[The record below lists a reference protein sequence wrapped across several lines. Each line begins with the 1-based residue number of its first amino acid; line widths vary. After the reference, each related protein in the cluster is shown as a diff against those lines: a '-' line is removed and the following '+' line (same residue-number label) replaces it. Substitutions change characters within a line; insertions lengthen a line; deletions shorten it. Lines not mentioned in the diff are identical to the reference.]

1 MSHFSSPLFQI
12 PGYRRMWLSILF
24 SNLGGQISLLALPLT
39 AVFLLDATPT
49 QMGLLT
55 AMEIAPFVI
64 LSLPGGVL
72 IDRMQKLPLYIAGEI
87 VMGCT
92 LLTIPLAWALG
103 LLSMPLMYVVS
114 FALGTVHT
122 LAGSAS
128 HIVLTQLVGRDKL
141 VQAYSQNAI
150 AGSLA
155 EVLGPGMAGLL
166 IRLFGAPLALVM
178 NAFLLIGSVLMLK
191 GIHIHEVVP
200 PRSTWK
206 DRSFRE
212 DLMKGL
218 NFVKSQKMLL
228 EMAAT
233 VGAWQFFAQLALTVQ
248 IIFAVKDLGLNETS
262 VALSFVA
269 LGLGSVLGGLAGPK
283 ISKRIGLGQAMI
295 LGIAITGIGWV
306 SLLALEGLLP
316 GIVLFS
322 WMLICFSWGATLLFV
337 NFLSLRQSFTPT
349 DLLGRMTTTMRW
361 LILLPAGP
369 GALLGGWMAEHWGM
383 RSPLLSAGIGTLCV
397 AFVAYR
403 RPYLKALR
411 KLPEMKPS

>member
-1 MSHFSSPLFQI
+1 
-12 PGYRRMWLSILF
+12 
-24 SNLGGQISLLALPLT
+24 
-39 AVFLLDATPT
+39 
-49 QMGLLT
+49 
-55 AMEIAPFVI
+55 
-64 LSLPGGVL
+64 
-72 IDRMQKLPLYIAGEI
+72 
-87 VMGCT
+87 
-92 LLTIPLAWALG
+92 
-103 LLSMPLMYVVS
+103 
-114 FALGTVHT
+114 
-122 LAGSAS
+122 
-128 HIVLTQLVGRDKL
+128 
-141 VQAYSQNAI
+141 
-150 AGSLA
+150 
-155 EVLGPGMAGLL
+155 
-166 IRLFGAPLALVM
+166 
-178 NAFLLIGSVLMLK
+178 
-191 GIHIHEVVP
+191 
-200 PRSTWK
+200 
-206 DRSFRE
+206 
-212 DLMKGL
+212 MKGL

-383 RSPLLSAGIGTLCV
+383 RSPLMSAGIGTLCV